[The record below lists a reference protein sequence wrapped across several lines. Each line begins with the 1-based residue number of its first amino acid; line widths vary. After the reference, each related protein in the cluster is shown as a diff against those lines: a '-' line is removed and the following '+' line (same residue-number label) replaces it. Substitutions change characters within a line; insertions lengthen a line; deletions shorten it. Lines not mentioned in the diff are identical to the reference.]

1 VIVTVGFVAYWNA
14 LDIGFWTDDY
24 SFLETAGRLGWQD
37 YLASYFDPRLQWHW
51 YRPMQGLEWWIGY
64 ALFRT
69 VPTGYHFVQILL
81 HLVNTLLLFGL
92 TTRVTRRWRVGLL
105 AALMYVTLP
114 AQSLAVYWPGVADPL
129 ATLFFLLAIWGW
141 LDYLEIGGRGRF
153 ALAYA
158 AFIGALFSK
167 EIGAVLPLTLFLA
180 DRWLVARTAALN
192 QLVKRYALFC
202 LALLVYGLFELNV
215 LTRGVFTQHLGY
227 GVGGHIFPTLIHH
240 LTALAF
246 PWGLEPPLSYA
257 WLLGVLALFA
267 YAAYRRAWHALFL
280 GAAMALAVLP
290 ILPFPSSIASAPRY
304 LYLPLMGSMIGFGSL
319 VDKALMAIRNLR
331 WRWILAGALSLG
343 VTLLLMW
350 HAAVVADG
358 AVSFA
363 GTARAE
369 RLRFRPIFQRHP
381 SFAPGTLLYFIAPT
395 YPNLSG
401 LMFTRYGTDVT
412 TEGTDTGHLVRLREY
427 SAAIV
432 FYCDDQNNWH
442 EQVVDPNLN
451 VRTVL
456 VLPASF
462 AEPIV
467 LEAFDLASDKVKRGD
482 AVALILYWR
491 ATAKVG
497 KDYTVF
503 VHLVDATGKMVTGAD
518 TLLLQGD
525 RPTSRWRVGELTP
538 DGIIVPID
546 ATIPPG
552 DYKIE
557 IGLYDPAIMQRLAI
571 VDANGQS
578 ITDKVMIGPIGII
591 E

>member
-1 VIVTVGFVAYWNA
+1 
-14 LDIGFWTDDY
+14 
-24 SFLETAGRLGWQD
+24 
-37 YLASYFDPRLQWHW
+37 
-51 YRPMQGLEWWIGY
+51 
-64 ALFRT
+64 
-69 VPTGYHFVQILL
+69 
-81 HLVNTLLLFGL
+81 
-92 TTRVTRRWRVGLL
+92 
-105 AALMYVTLP
+105 
-114 AQSLAVYWPGVADPL
+114 
-129 ATLFFLLAIWGW
+129 
-141 LDYLEIGGRGRF
+141 
-153 ALAYA
+153 
-158 AFIGALFSK
+158 
-167 EIGAVLPLTLFLA
+167 
-180 DRWLVARTAALN
+180 
-192 QLVKRYALFC
+192 
-202 LALLVYGLFELNV
+202 
-215 LTRGVFTQHLGY
+215 
-227 GVGGHIFPTLIHH
+227 
-240 LTALAF
+240 
-246 PWGLEPPLSYA
+246 
-257 WLLGVLALFA
+257 
-267 YAAYRRAWHALFL
+267 
-280 GAAMALAVLP
+280 
-290 ILPFPSSIASAPRY
+290 
-304 LYLPLMGSMIGFGSL
+304 MGSMIGFGSL

-381 SFAPGTLLYFIAPT
+381 LFAPGTLLYFIAPT

-557 IGLYDPAIMQRLAI
+557 IGLYDPATMQRLAI